1 MSGFKDRMRGAKRG
15 PGTPARASDQRVR
28 KEDVGGRRDDTAAP
42 RNPTDQ
48 PPRPRNP
55 TDRPPRPRNPTDRP
69 PRPRPGGDLRGPVRR
84 EDSRDQRGPA
94 RREDS
99 RDQRGQAPARDPRG
113 QTPFAH
119 HDRDAAPP
127 VRDTYQRD
135 RDDAGSRRTA
145 EPRVSGPG
153 ERIVY
158 GTGPVREIVARNAK
172 SIRAIWVDPRRADKS
187 PGDPVALI
195 VTKARLEGV
204 LVEDRDRSVLDR
216 STEDGHHQ
224 GVIAWLGPFEY
235 ATIESMVRGSE
246 PAMLVALDGVED
258 PRNLGAILRSAYLLG
273 AGGVIIPE
281 HRAAQVSP
289 LVSKTSAGASEL
301 LPIAQVG
308 NLVRALEELRE
319 LNVWRVAVHAAANAQ
334 PIAKIDGKMPLVLV
348 LGSEGDG
355 VRPLVAK
362 HCDFHALIPMQRSG
376 VGSFNVSV
384 AAALALYELR
394 RQRSEP

>member
-1 MSGFKDRMRGAKRG
+1 MRGAKRG
-15 PGTPARASDQRVR
+15 PGVPARASDQRVR

-42 RNPTDQ
+42 RD
-48 PPRPRNP
+48 P
-55 TDRPPRPRNPTDRP
+55 TDRPPRPRNPTDRA
-69 PRPRPGGDLRGPVRR
+69 PRPRPDRSSARP
-84 EDSRDQRGPA
+84 DQRGPA

-99 RDQRGQAPARDPRG
+99 RDQRGQAPFARDARS
-113 QTPFAH
+113 QTPFVRRD
-119 HDRDAAPP
+119 DRDAPALPP
-127 VRDTYQRD
+127 QALPSRDAYQRD

-145 EPRVSGPG
+145 EPRVTGPG

-158 GTGPVREIVARNAK
+158 GTGPVREIVARNPK
-172 SIRAIWVDPRRADKS
+172 SIRAIWVDPRRAEKS
-187 PGDPVALI
+187 AGDPVAQI
-195 VTKARLEGV
+195 VTKARLEGI
-204 LVEDRDRSVLDR
+204 LVEDRDRQSLDR

-235 ATIESMVRGSE
+235 VTIESMVKGDE

-281 HRAAQVSP
+281 HRAAQVTP

-394 RQRSEP
+394 RQRSAP

>member
-1 MSGFKDRMRGAKRG
+1 VSGFKDRMRGAKRG
-15 PGTPARASDQRVR
+15 PGVPARASDQRVR
-28 KEDVGGRRDDTAAP
+28 KEDVGGRLDDGAP
-42 RNPTDQ
+42 H
-48 PPRPRNP
+48 NP
-55 TDRPPRPRNPTDRP
+55 TDRPPRPRNPT
-69 PRPRPGGDLRGPVRR
+69 
-84 EDSRDQRGPA
+84 EDSRDQRGPRPDRSSA
-94 RREDS
+94 RPRPKDAPLRTAEARPTD
-99 RDQRGQAPARDPRG
+99 GQAPFARDARS
-113 QTPFAH
+113 QTPFDRRD
-119 HDRDAAPP
+119 DRDAPLTSQAPP
-127 VRDTYQRD
+127 SRDAYQRD

-145 EPRVSGPG
+145 EPRVTGPG

-158 GTGPVREIVARNAK
+158 GTGPVREIVARNPK

-187 PGDPVALI
+187 AGDPVAQI
-195 VTKARLEGV
+195 VTKARLEGI
-204 LVEDRDRSVLDR
+204 LVEDRDRQSLDR

-235 ATIESMVRGSE
+235 VTIESMIKADE

-281 HRAAQVSP
+281 HRAAQVTP

-394 RQRSEP
+394 RQRSAP

>member
-1 MSGFKDRMRGAKRG
+1 VSGFKDRMRGAKRG
-15 PGTPARASDQRVR
+15 PGVPARASDQRVR
-28 KEDVGGRRDDTAAP
+28 KEDLGGRRDDGGP
-42 RNPTDQ
+42 
-48 PPRPRNP
+48 PRNP

-69 PRPRPGGDLRGPVRR
+69 PRPRPGGD
-84 EDSRDQRGPA
+84 QRGPA

-99 RDQRGQAPARDPRG
+99 RDQRGQAPFARDAR
-113 QTPFAH
+113 TPFAR
-119 HDRDAAPP
+119 HDERDAAAAAPAMPP
-127 VRDTYQRD
+127 RDAYQRD

-145 EPRVSGPG
+145 EPRVTGPG

-158 GTGPVREIVARNAK
+158 GTGPVREIVARNPK

-187 PGDPVALI
+187 AGDPVAQI
-195 VTKARLEGV
+195 VTKARLEGI
-204 LVEDRDRSVLDR
+204 LVEDRDRQSLDR
-216 STEDGHHQ
+216 STEAGHHQ

-235 ATIESMVRGSE
+235 VTIESMVTGDE

-281 HRAAQVSP
+281 HRAAQVTP

-394 RQRSEP
+394 RQRSAP